1 MIQPIQKS
9 MVPTKQAFRYGF
21 HIELARIRQVVQK
34 YLRIAR
40 RSNATRKNV
49 VGLGKK
55 VRVECDVESLN
66 VAFDM
71 REVKTSKSGIR
82 RSKTLES
89 TCRIRVYAEK
99 FH

>member
-1 MIQPIQKS
+1 ML
-9 MVPTKQAFRYGF
+9 GF

-49 VGLGKK
+49 VKLGKK

-66 VAFDM
+66 VAFGI
-71 REVKTSKSGIR
+71 REVETSKSPIR
-82 RSKTLES
+82 RSKTLQS
-89 TCRIRVYAEK
+89 TCRIRVYANE
-99 FH
+99 

>member
-1 MIQPIQKS
+1 ML
-9 MVPTKQAFRYGF
+9 GF
-21 HIELARIRQVVQK
+21 HIELARIQQVVQK

-71 REVKTSKSGIR
+71 REV
-82 RSKTLES
+82 
-89 TCRIRVYAEK
+89 EK
-99 FH
+99 RN